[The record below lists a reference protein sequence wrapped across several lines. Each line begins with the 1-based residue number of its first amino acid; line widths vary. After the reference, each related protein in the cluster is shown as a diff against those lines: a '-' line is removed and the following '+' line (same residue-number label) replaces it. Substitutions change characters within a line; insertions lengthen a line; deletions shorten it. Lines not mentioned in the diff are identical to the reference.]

1 MWTGTPP
8 TIRKTLRTG
17 TLARRP
23 GSHGCFG
30 QVTKQFKAS
39 KCLKYFL
46 TTAISQAQAY
56 TFVVYCASAIYTP
69 SEVGVMEEF
78 NVGIPKAALG
88 LSMYVLG
95 YGFGK
100 LENDTSIDAA

>member
-1 MWTGTPP
+1 
-8 TIRKTLRTG
+8 
-17 TLARRP
+17 
-23 GSHGCFG
+23 
-30 QVTKQFKAS
+30 
-39 KCLKYFL
+39 
-46 TTAISQAQAY
+46 
-56 TFVVYCASAIYTP
+56 
-69 SEVGVMEEF
+69 MEEF